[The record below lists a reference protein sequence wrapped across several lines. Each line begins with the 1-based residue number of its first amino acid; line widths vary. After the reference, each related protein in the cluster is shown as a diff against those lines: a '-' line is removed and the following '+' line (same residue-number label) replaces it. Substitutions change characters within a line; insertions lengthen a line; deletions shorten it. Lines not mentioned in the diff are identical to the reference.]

1 MKEIKAF
8 KDALHTASNDAARF
22 MTAHLRSE
30 AHASGWPSDIS
41 SKMHVSHKDGSFDVH
56 VHEKH
61 LDHAL
66 DLEYGT
72 PDTQPTAAIRR
83 FANRTQEAEHFIVGR
98 MSRMLGDL

>member
-8 KDALHTASNDAARF
+8 KSALNAASGEAAHMLTSQLRF
-22 MTAHLRSE
+22 E
-30 AHASGWPSDIS
+30 ATASGWPSDVTNR
-41 SKMHVSHKDGSFDVH
+41 MHVSHKDGSFDVH

-61 LDHAL
+61 HAKAL

-83 FANRTQEAEHFIVGR
+83 LSNRTSQAEHLIMGR
-98 MSRMLGDL
+98 MSKMLGDL